1 MDFIKLIRSLE
12 ELLYEVMS
20 WLVFYPRTLW
30 AIVARPEAT
39 ADYAEAEQR
48 DAADEQYIDTLSPP
62 LLLMLS
68 VLLAHAIEL
77 GLGAKGIEAK
87 SAAAKALFGSE
98 QNLLMLRSLLFAL
111 FPLVA
116 AARLLRR
123 KGVALDRKTLRAPF
137 FGQCYLTAPLVLTL
151 SVGLTLARI
160 GSAAGRAGGLG
171 LLAVGVA
178 WYLRAQTGWQRR
190 RLETSAGRAVLA
202 ALVSFLLAWVYFVA
216 VAAADVLFL

>member
-1 MDFIKLIRSLE
+1 
-12 ELLYEVMS
+12 
-20 WLVFYPRTLW
+20 
-30 AIVARPEAT
+30 
-39 ADYAEAEQR
+39 
-48 DAADEQYIDTLSPP
+48 
-62 LLLMLS
+62 
-68 VLLAHAIEL
+68 
-77 GLGAKGIEAK
+77 
-87 SAAAKALFGSE
+87 
-98 QNLLMLRSLLFAL
+98 MLRSLLFAL

-216 VAAADVLFL
+216 VAAAVVLFL